1 MPVQFHNDFIFNF
14 QQDINK
20 QIVFNY
26 YYFKEL
32 EILLLAGTFILK
44 IQIYWLILLV
54 VTYSLHR

>member
-32 EILLLAGTFILK
+32 EILLLAGTFIPK
-44 IQIYWLILLV
+44 IQIYLLILLV
-54 VTYSLHR
+54 VT

>member
-44 IQIYWLILLV
+44 IQIYLLILLV